1 MLKDRSFSQAAV
13 ENADHSIMRTSGAS
27 TDTPMIIAVCGVA
40 LGLLVLFAGGP
51 GELLHVL
58 DRAIQSV
65 GDALLKAYQN
75 FRA

>member
-1 MLKDRSFSQAAV
+1 
-13 ENADHSIMRTSGAS
+13 MRTSGAS
-27 TDTPMIIAVCGVA
+27 TDTPMTIAVCCIA

-51 GELLHVL
+51 TEFMHVL
-58 DRAIQSV
+58 NRAIQSL